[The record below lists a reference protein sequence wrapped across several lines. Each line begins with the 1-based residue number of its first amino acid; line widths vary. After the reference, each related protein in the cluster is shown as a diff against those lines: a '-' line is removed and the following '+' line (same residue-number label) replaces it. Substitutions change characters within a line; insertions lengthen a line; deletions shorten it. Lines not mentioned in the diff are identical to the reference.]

1 MPKPTIGILQ
11 LGCDKNR
18 VDSER
23 IASLLAQHGF
33 QIRWL
38 HDLHQINQP
47 LHALIINTCGFIL
60 PAQQQSIDTILE
72 AIHKKQQGY
81 IQQILVMGCLVPRF
95 QNQLQRE
102 LPEVDHWI
110 KPEDFA
116 TTLRTLGIQTTQS
129 CHYPPTRTFLSTPKH
144 YAYVKISEGC
154 NRKCAFCAIPLMRGK
169 HRSYPP
175 HYILQE
181 CQQLINQG
189 VRELLL
195 VAQDP
200 TAYGQDLQPPTSLI
214 HLLEQLGNLHGTYWL
229 RLHYL
234 HPRPFPEPILHLMR
248 DPAHPLVPYL
258 DMPVQHTAPHIL
270 HSMRRGTPP
279 SYLSAIIEKARTTVP
294 NLCFRTAVIV
304 GYPGESPQDIDHLM
318 KTLETWQVDRLGVFT
333 YSHEEGTHAYKT
345 LRDHIPHKEKIR
357 RHQILLEFYQ
367 QVLFPKSVQRMK
379 TTHPHGIP
387 AIIDQI
393 YDNQTLIARTW
404 WDAPEI
410 DAYLWL
416 SKPQTTNP
424 TPGTFLRA
432 TITSYIDLDLF
443 GEPLPNTIPPNNP
456 HNNTAT
462 NPFHQTSHA
471 TAPNTP

>member
-1 MPKPTIGILQ
+1 MTKPYIGILQ

-23 IASLLAQHGF
+23 IASLLTQYGF
-33 QIRWL
+33 QILWL
-38 HDLHQINQP
+38 HDLNQIHQP
-47 LHALIINTCGFIL
+47 LYALIINTCGFIL
-60 PAQQQSIDTILE
+60 PAQQQSIDTIIE
-72 AIHKKQQGY
+72 AIHKKQQGR

-95 QNQLQRE
+95 QNQLQHE

-110 KPEDFA
+110 KPEDFT
-116 TTLRTLGIQTTQS
+116 TTLRALGIQPAQS
-129 CHYPPTRTFLSTPKH
+129 CHQPLSRTFLSTPKH

-175 HYILQE
+175 HLILHE
-181 CQQLINQG
+181 CQQLINRG

-200 TAYGQDLQPPTSLI
+200 TAYGQDLQPPTSLT
-214 HLLEQLGNLHGTYWL
+214 HLLEQLGNLQGTYWL

-234 HPRPFPEPILHLMR
+234 HPRPFPKPILHMMR

-258 DMPVQHTAPHIL
+258 DMPVQHTANHIL
-270 HSMRRGTPP
+270 QSMRRGTPLA
-279 SYLSAIIEKARTTVP
+279 YLSSTIEQARSTVP
-294 NLCFRTAVIV
+294 NLCFRTAVII
-304 GYPGESPQDIDHLM
+304 GFPGESPHDLDLLM
-318 KTLETWQVDRLGVFT
+318 KTLENWQVDRLGIFT

-345 LRDHIPHKEKIR
+345 LRDHIPHREKIR
-357 RHQILLEFYQ
+357 RHQILSEFYQ
-367 QVLFPKSVQRMK
+367 QVLFPQSVQRMRS
-379 TTHPHGIP
+379 THPNGIP
-387 AIIDQI
+387 TIIDEI
-393 YDNQTLIARTW
+393 YDDQTLIARTW

-416 SKPQTTNP
+416 SKPQSTNP
-424 TPGTFLRA
+424 KPGTFLLT

-443 GEPLPNTIPPNNP
+443 GEPLPNTIQP
-456 HNNTAT
+456 HNSHTNTAT
-462 NPFHQTSHA
+462 NPIHQTAHA
-471 TAPNTP
+471 TAPDTP